1 MPRLW
6 STLDDLLNLGLE
18 ARLFRRT
25 ERTIGELAVEIMNRW
40 GEASVTALAEELLT
54 DYASLDDQGKLEF
67 FLLLLADFGPD
78 QASLDTA
85 IHAYLED
92 KTPEVAHELDRAS
105 EPRRQGLIRLLNT
118 APGGTAS
125 LIAMRE
131 DLLVLLKDNPTLRPV
146 DNDFE
151 HLFASWFNRG
161 FLQIRRMDWSTP
173 ANILEKIIAYEAV
186 HEVRDWNDLRR
197 RLQEDRR
204 CFGFFHP
211 VLPDEPLIFVEV
223 ALTVGLAASVDALLD
238 GEVSATQQ
246 ADTAIFYSISNCQKG
261 LKNIAF
267 GNFLIKQVVAELRQE
282 LPQLTQ
288 FSTLSPVPGF
298 MSWLE
303 TSAPHVL
310 DDLEDATELEP
321 SRDELLGLCA
331 HYLADCKK
339 GLFPLDPVARFHLRN
354 GAVLERINWQANT
367 SPAGLQQSAG
377 IMVNYLYD
385 ERRLATNHEAFV
397 ARGEVRTS
405 SAVAALAR
413 KGKELA

>member
-161 FLQIRRMDWSTP
+161 FLQIRRMDWSAP

-298 MSWLE
+298 LSWLE

>member
-298 MSWLE
+298 LSWLE